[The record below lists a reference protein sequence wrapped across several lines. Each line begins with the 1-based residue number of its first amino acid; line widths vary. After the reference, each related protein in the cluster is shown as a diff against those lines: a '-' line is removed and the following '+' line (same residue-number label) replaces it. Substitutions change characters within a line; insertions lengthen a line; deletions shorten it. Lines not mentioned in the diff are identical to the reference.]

1 MTRKNIFEILE
12 NKWNIIDEIKRIYK
26 LLNTYCINVRYSGNK
41 TVIEFIDDYCFYYWK
56 NRHSYLNISDMADD
70 LDIELDEDDIP
81 ENLEI
86 IDILKYLE
94 FARNLIMLCD
104 TKLFIDNEKD
114 DSDKYKYTYTYYQ
127 EYTVLKENINIVLEH
142 LNFTTK
148 LLKKEEKI
156 ILVEKNSSVMAVAE
170 IMDDDTGCKVIEY
183 NHYLLKGEIDKKRE
197 ILLQLANKYEGIKSN
212 IKSLNKQLDD
222 DIGFMLNNMHIR
234 HNNKSGKSKKEYV
247 SKMRKDTMEKWY
259 DETYQMLLLAFLLN
273 EQTDRNK
280 KISQLKEKMK

>member
-1 MTRKNIFEILE
+1 MVRKNIFEILE
-12 NKWNIIDEIKRIYK
+12 NKWNIIDEIKRIYN
-26 LLNTYCINVRYSGNK
+26 LLDTNCINVRYSGSK
-41 TVIEFIDDYCFYYWK
+41 TVIEFIDDYCFYDWK

-70 LDIELDEDDIP
+70 LDIELDEDDIS
-81 ENLEI
+81 ENLEV

-114 DSDKYKYTYTYYQ
+114 SADKYKYTYYQ
-127 EYTVLKENINIVLEH
+127 EYTVLKENVNIVLEH
-142 LNFTTK
+142 LNFSTK

-156 ILVEKNSSVMAVAE
+156 ILIEKNPSAMSVAE
-170 IMDDDTGCKVIEY
+170 IVDEDTACKVIEY
-183 NHYLLKGEIDKKRE
+183 NHYLLKGDIDKKKE

-212 IKSLNKQLDD
+212 IKSLNSKLND

-273 EQTDRNK
+273 EQPSRSK
-280 KISQLKEKMK
+280 KISQLKEKIK

>member
-1 MTRKNIFEILE
+1 MARKNIFEILE
-12 NKWNIIDEIKRIYK
+12 NKWNIIDEVKRILT
-26 LLNTYCINVRYSGNK
+26 LLNTDCISVRYSRDK
-41 TVIEFIDDYCFYYWK
+41 TIIEFVDDYCFYDWK
-56 NRHSYLNISDMADD
+56 NRYSYLDIEDMARD
-70 LDIELDEDDIP
+70 LDIKLDEDKIP
-81 ENLEI
+81 SNLESI
-86 IDILKYLE
+86 EILKYLE

-114 DSDKYKYTYTYYQ
+114 SDDKYKYTYYQ

-142 LNFTTK
+142 LNFSTK
-148 LLKKEEKI
+148 LLKKEERI
-156 ILVEKNSSVMAVAE
+156 ILIEKNPSAMSVAE
-170 IMDDDTGCKVIEY
+170 IVDEDTACKVIEY
-183 NHYLLKGEIDKKRE
+183 NHYLLKGDIDKKKE

-212 IKSLNKQLDD
+212 IKSLNSKLND

-273 EQTDRNK
+273 EQPSRSK
-280 KISQLKEKMK
+280 KISQLKEKIK

>member
-1 MTRKNIFEILE
+1 MVRKNIFEILE
-12 NKWNIIDEIKRIYK
+12 NKWNIIDEIKRIYN
-26 LLNTYCINVRYSGNK
+26 LVNTDCINVRYSGNK
-41 TVIEFIDDYCFYYWK
+41 TVIEFIDGYCFYDWK
-56 NRHSYLNISDMADD
+56 NRHSYLNISDMAGD

-114 DSDKYKYTYTYYQ
+114 DSNKYKYTYYQ

-142 LNFTTK
+142 LNFSTK
-148 LLKKEEKI
+148 LLKKEEKM
-156 ILVEKNSSVMAVAE
+156 ILIEKNPSAMSVAE
-170 IMDDDTGCKVIEY
+170 IVDEDTACKVIEY
-183 NHYLLKGEIDKKRE
+183 NHYLLKGDIDKKKE
-197 ILLQLANKYEGIKSN
+197 ILLQLANKYEGMKSN
-212 IKSLNKQLDD
+212 IKSLNSKLDD
-222 DIGFMLNNMHIR
+222 DIGFMLNNIHIR

-273 EQTDRNK
+273 EQPSRSK
-280 KISQLKEKMK
+280 KINQLKEKIK